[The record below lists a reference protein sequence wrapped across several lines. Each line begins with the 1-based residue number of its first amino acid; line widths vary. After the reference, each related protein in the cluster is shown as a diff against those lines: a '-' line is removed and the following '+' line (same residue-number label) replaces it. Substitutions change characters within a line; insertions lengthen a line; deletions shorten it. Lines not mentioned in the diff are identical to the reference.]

1 MPSLACAAASALRR
15 PAAPAAPA
23 GDAAHRDCSP
33 SRDPRAGLRAP
44 AAARPAPAGERAKR
58 GAPLRVDAREAVY
71 LLNPS
76 GDLPATQA
84 AFEPWFRRQPGW
96 QARAR
101 PWRHAC
107 AFEKK
112 KMSKALLFW
121 GGVLTSAMH
130 GGTEV

>member
-15 PAAPAAPA
+15 PAAPA
-23 GDAAHRDCSP
+23 GDAAPRGCSP
-33 SRDPRAGLRAP
+33 PRDARAGLR
-44 AAARPAPAGERAKR
+44 APAGERAKR

>member
-15 PAAPAAPA
+15 PAAPA
-23 GDAAHRDCSP
+23 GDAAPRGCSP
-33 SRDPRAGLRAP
+33 PRDARAGLRAP

-101 PWRHAC
+101 PWMHAG
-107 AFEKK
+107 AFEEKK
-112 KMSKALLFW
+112 CPRRSCS
-121 GGVLTSAMH
+121 GVAF
-130 GGTEV
+130 